1 MSRCARQRSVMRF
14 APVAIVSVGLSAFS
28 ALAANVP
35 VAGKAIGIHNRPA
48 PEDPTG
54 RKITWS
60 AYDANVVAGTP
71 GSSDDPRCAGAGGG
85 GGGGSIRFFSDRSA
99 SATEDTDDIALPC
112 ENWSALGSSAHPK
125 GYAYR
130 DPDQND
136 GPCKRVTV
144 KPGKSVKATC
154 SGKVSPLPYDL
165 IPGVDQGRVAT
176 LLRIGAGN
184 RLCTLFD
191 DKNGRNGTDGKTF
204 RGTNAAAPPACPVPF
219 VCGDGIVVA
228 GEQCDDGGTAPG
240 DGCNAACQIEAG
252 YQCAGEPSICTF
264 VCGNGV
270 LDPGEACDDGG
281 VAPGDGCSEV
291 CRTEPGYACS
301 GEPSVCTAG
310 CGDGVLGGSE
320 ACDDGNATAGDGCAA
335 DCRYEPLCLVTLD
348 GGGPAQASVVKVSPD
363 GSLAHVSDTVLP
375 GSSSSSLSVVHC
387 GRHVYMNLNGAVAGF
402 DVGLDGVLTPLPT
415 ISTTFGNVARLAC
428 TPAGNLLFVFEAG
441 VFFTGQISSYTVAP
455 DGTLTLADSDGGGNP
470 NEGRMFAD
478 FHPVTGDLYFAGS
491 YVSSGP
497 GPDIPQAY
505 VARLTYDTAGNF
517 SLAQSY
523 YFSSGGFAPFALG
536 GIRFTEDAGVLAVPG
551 YREDGVACFGHYAA
565 PGATLPPQADFNK
578 TCALP
583 FPGDFRA
590 FVPRPEGGP
599 LFYFQ
604 TGVGLHAAEFS
615 GATVVSDTS
624 IVPVHEA
631 SELLLAF
638 GGRVLV
644 SLSPVAAEVATYDV
658 APDLVTLTP
667 NDTEPAPG
675 PGGGLLLPCP
685 GL

>member
-1 MSRCARQRSVMRF
+1 
-14 APVAIVSVGLSAFS
+14 
-28 ALAANVP
+28 
-35 VAGKAIGIHNRPA
+35 
-48 PEDPTG
+48 
-54 RKITWS
+54 
-60 AYDANVVAGTP
+60 
-71 GSSDDPRCAGAGGG
+71 
-85 GGGGSIRFFSDRSA
+85 
-99 SATEDTDDIALPC
+99 
-112 ENWSALGSSAHPK
+112 
-125 GYAYR
+125 
-130 DPDQND
+130 
-136 GPCKRVTV
+136 
-144 KPGKSVKATC
+144 
-154 SGKVSPLPYDL
+154 
-165 IPGVDQGRVAT
+165 
-176 LLRIGAGN
+176 
-184 RLCTLFD
+184 
-191 DKNGRNGTDGKTF
+191 
-204 RGTNAAAPPACPVPF
+204 
-219 VCGDGIVVA
+219 
-228 GEQCDDGGTAPG
+228 
-240 DGCNAACQIEAG
+240 
-252 YQCAGEPSICTF
+252 
-264 VCGNGV
+264 
-270 LDPGEACDDGG
+270 
-281 VAPGDGCSEV
+281 
-291 CRTEPGYACS
+291 
-301 GEPSVCTAG
+301 
-310 CGDGVLGGSE
+310 
-320 ACDDGNATAGDGCAA
+320 
-335 DCRYEPLCLVTLD
+335 
-348 GGGPAQASVVKVSPD
+348 
-363 GSLAHVSDTVLP
+363 
-375 GSSSSSLSVVHC
+375 
-387 GRHVYMNLNGAVAGF
+387 
-402 DVGLDGVLTPLPT
+402 VLTPLPT

-470 NEGRMFAD
+470 SEGRMFAD

-578 TCALP
+578 TCASP

-599 LFYFQ
+599 LLYFQ

-667 NDTEPAPG
+667 NDTEPVAPG